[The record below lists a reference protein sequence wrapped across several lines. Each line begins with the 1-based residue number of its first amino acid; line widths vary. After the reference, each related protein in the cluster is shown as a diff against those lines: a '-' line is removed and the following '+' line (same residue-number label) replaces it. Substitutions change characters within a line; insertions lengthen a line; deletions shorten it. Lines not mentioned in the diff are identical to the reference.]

1 MIYSYTRFRNSI
13 LGFIIGD
20 ALGVPYEFTSKE
32 QMDAYPATD
41 MIGFGVHPVPKGS
54 WSDDSSMM
62 LITMEWLINL
72 KKNNISIYN
81 VGYDELLD
89 LKKRWKKW
97 FIDGYMTPNGE
108 CFDIGRQTR
117 LTLSEPQLYN
127 KVSLDPDGQGNG
139 ALMRILPF
147 AWLSSVHN
155 GYIDAVEYV
164 MYKTCEITHGNST
177 SNYFVKRYA
186 DDLYN
191 AATDSSLKVRL
202 EMLNGTFDPKSV
214 KSSGWVK
221 DTYECVQLGWLAS
234 KSSKD
239 PIESYKK
246 AVLFA
251 VNLGEDTDTVAAIT
265 GGLVGASFDKNCLP
279 FDWISNIIKL
289 DVIEDIITE
298 FYELLIKP
306 GIVE

>member
-1 MIYSYTRFRNSI
+1 MVYSYTRFRNSI

-72 KKNNISIYN
+72 KKNNISIYK

-147 AWLSSVHN
+147 AWLYSIGN
-155 GYIDAVEYV
+155 GYTGAVEHI
-164 MYKTCEITHGNST
+164 MLKTCEITHGNCA
-177 SNYFVKRYA
+177 SNYFCKQYVEDINDA
-186 DDLYN
+186 LNDCLF
-191 AATDSSLKVRL
+191 SISLNVS
-202 EMLNGTFDPKSV
+202 NGVVNTESV

-221 DTYECVQLGWLAS
+221 DTYECVTIGGLLS
-234 KSSKD
+234 RLVKD

-279 FDWISNIIKL
+279 TEWVSNIIKL
-289 DVIEDIITE
+289 DLIENIISE
-298 FYELLIKP
+298 FYELFIKP